1 MVANQFGSWP
11 FGRAGWCPGQDVK
24 IWRYDITDLVVDG
37 DNTIS
42 HRGLLNGKD
51 YTPTVTNSGYMPEI
65 VMSSW
70 IVFYEDIE

>member
-24 IWRYDITDLVVDG
+24 IWRHDITDLVVDG
-37 DNTIS
+37 ENTIG
-42 HRGLLNGKD
+42 HRGLLNGTD
-51 YTPTVTNSGYMPEI
+51 YTPTVTGDGYMPEI

-70 IVFYEDIE
+70 VVFYEGDE